1 MKKRVM
7 AVLLAIAMLMPSV
20 VTVSAASF
28 KDLSSGH
35 WAYTAVNKLVAEGT
49 INGFTD
55 GTFKPNA
62 TVSRAEFVKMIGKG
76 NVVSEREYDDV
87 KKGDW
92 FYDYVMTSGLEPV
105 TPYKFKPNQAITRD
119 DVVNLLWKRNGSP
132 VVSEMIS
139 SAITRQGKNA
149 DAVAWAYAR
158 EIMMGDDYINL
169 RLDSSLTRAEA
180 AALIIRARENS
191 SVSGKDF
198 IDNIS
203 DEVYKAVY
211 DSFNL
216 FDDKEYKADAT
227 VTNGELAHMAMR
239 LICDEHD
246 PKYANFSYEDDPFEH
261 KYVRSLN
268 VYGKYC
274 IGEDKVNKTYIDATA
289 TMEDAVCAVAFAL
302 AKTANIYLGFGD
314 KDNYY
319 SDITNP
325 GNEIRNKVLTFA
337 KKNGL
342 FPYKDGKIK
351 AGEKATLKQIT
362 NLIIQADSI
371 CGFRENTVFSEKSY
385 KKPESIRTNI
395 NSYPKNAD
403 NFALISKNISNDIY
417 EKDFVIYAEGE
428 NIGIAKAV
436 YDDVRQF
443 SFIYT
448 NMLSIMAKEMNL
460 AGYKVNITY
469 YPSLVV
475 NNGDG
480 YTYRVKLD
488 IKSVPDETKLSA
500 LFALAENVEDIN
512 VKNGMSIFVDIETGG
527 KLDGVFYNP
536 ENAGVNKIVAVK

>member
-7 AVLLAIAMLMPSV
+7 AVLLAITMLMPSV

-55 GTFKPNA
+55 GTFKPNSA
-62 TVSRAEFVKMIGKG
+62 VSRAEFVKMIGKG

-92 FYDYVMTSGLEPV
+92 FYDYVMTSELEPV
-105 TPYKFKPNQAITRD
+105 TPYKFKPNQAITRG

-132 VVSEMIS
+132 VVSENIS
-139 SAITRQGKNA
+139 SAITRQSKNK

-180 AALIIRARENS
+180 AALIIRARENA

-246 PKYANFSYEDDPFEH
+246 PKYANFSYGEDPFEH

-274 IGEDKVNKTYIDATA
+274 IGEDKVNKTYIDTTA

-325 GNEIRNKVLTFA
+325 GNETCNKVRTFA

-403 NFALISKNISNDIY
+403 NFALILKNISNDIY
-417 EKDFVIYAEGE
+417 EKDFVTYAEGE

-443 SFIYT
+443 PFIYT
-448 NMLSIMAKEMNL
+448 NMLSIMAKEMNA
-460 AGYKVNITY
+460 AGYKVDITY

-536 ENAGVNKIVAVK
+536 ENAGINKIVAVK

>member
-1 MKKRVM
+1 MKKRVL
-7 AVLLAIAMLMPSV
+7 AVFLVVALLIPSAITAF
-20 VTVSAASF
+20 AASF

-55 GTFKPNA
+55 GTFKPNS

-76 NVVSEREYDDV
+76 SVVSNAQYSDV
-87 KKGDW
+87 KKSDW

-105 TPYKFKPNQAITRD
+105 TSFEFKPNQAITRS

-132 VVSEMIS
+132 VVTEKIP
-139 SAITRQGKNA
+139 SAITRQSKNT

-180 AALIIRARENS
+180 AALIIRARENA

-216 FDDKEYKADAT
+216 FDDKEYKADAN
-227 VTNGELAHMAMR
+227 VTNGELAHMVMR
-239 LICDEHD
+239 LICDEHN
-246 PKYANFSYEDDPFEH
+246 PKYANFSYGEDPFEH

-274 IGEDKVNKTYIDATA
+274 IGEDKVNKTYIDETA
-289 TMEDAVCAVAFAL
+289 TMEDAVCAVSFAL

-325 GNEIRNKVLTFA
+325 GNETRNKVLTFA
-337 KKNGL
+337 NKNGL

-371 CGFRENTVFSEKSY
+371 CGFRNNTVFSEKSY
-385 KKPESIRTNI
+385 KKPESVRTNI

-403 NFALISKNISNDIY
+403 NFAFISKNIPNDIY
-417 EKDFVIYAEGE
+417 EKEFMTYAEGE

-436 YDDVRQF
+436 YDDVRQY
-443 SFIYT
+443 SYIYN

-460 AGYKVNITY
+460 AGYKVDINF
-469 YPSLVV
+469 YPSLVI

-480 YTYRVKLD
+480 YTYRVK
-488 IKSVPDETKLSA
+488 ININTVPDGTKLST
-500 LFALAENVEDIN
+500 LFAMADNVEDIS
-512 VKNGMSIFVDIETGG
+512 VKNGMTIFVDIETGG
-527 KLDGVFYNP
+527 KLDGVFYSP
-536 ENAGVNKIVAVK
+536 EKTGVNNIVAVK

>member
-1 MKKRVM
+1 MKKRIL
-7 AVLLAIAMLMPSV
+7 AVFLVIAMLIPSAI
-20 VTVSAASF
+20 TVSAASF

-35 WAYTAVNKLVAEGT
+35 WAYNAVNKLVGEGT

-55 GTFKPNA
+55 GTFKPNS

-76 NVVSEREYDDV
+76 NTVTQSEYVDV
-87 KKGDW
+87 EKSDW
-92 FYDYVMTSGLEPV
+92 FYDYVMSSGLEPV
-105 TPYKFKPNQAITRD
+105 TEFAFKPNEAITRG
-119 DVVNLLWKRNGSP
+119 DVANLLWKRNGSP
-132 VVSEMIS
+132 VVSES
-139 SAITRQGKNA
+139 VPSVITRQGKNS
-149 DAVAWAYAR
+149 DAIAWIYSR

-180 AALIIRARENS
+180 AALIVRARENA

-216 FDDKEYKADAT
+216 FDDKEYKSDAT

-239 LICDEHD
+239 LICNEHD
-246 PKYANFSYEDDPFEH
+246 PKYSNFSYSEDPFQH

-274 IGEDKVNKTYIDATA
+274 IGEDKVNETYIDATA
-289 TMEDAVCAVAFAL
+289 TMEDAVCAVSFAL
-302 AKTANIYLGFGD
+302 AKTADINLGFGD

-319 SDITNP
+319 ADITNA
-325 GNEIRNKVLTFA
+325 GSETRNKVLSFA
-337 KKNGL
+337 KKNGI

-371 CGFRENTVFSEKSY
+371 CGFSKKTVFSDKTYKRSEKL
-385 KKPESIRTNI
+385 RTNI
-395 NSYPKNAD
+395 NSYPKNHQD
-403 NFALISKNISNDIY
+403 YALILNDIPNDIY
-417 EKDFVIYAEGE
+417 NTEFITYDKGE
-428 NIGIAKAV
+428 RIGIAKNA
-436 YDDVRQF
+436 YYNARQY
-443 SFIYT
+443 SLIYT
-448 NMLSIMAKEMNL
+448 NMLSIIAKEMNL
-460 AGYKVNITY
+460 AGYKVDINF
-469 YPSLVV
+469 YPSLVI

-488 IKSVPDETKLSA
+488 IKSVPENTKLSK
-500 LFALAENVEDIN
+500 LFTIAENVEDIT
-512 VKNGMSIFVDIETGG
+512 VKSGMTIFVDIETGG
-527 KLDGVFYNP
+527 KLDGVFYGP